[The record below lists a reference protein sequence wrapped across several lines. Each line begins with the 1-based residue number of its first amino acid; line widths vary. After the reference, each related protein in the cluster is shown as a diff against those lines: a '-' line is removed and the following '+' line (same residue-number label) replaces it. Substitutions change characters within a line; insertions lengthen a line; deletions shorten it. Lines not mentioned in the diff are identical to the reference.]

1 MTIKKI
7 IPLLLL
13 AFTISVSAQLDKSSK
28 ATFLEAD
35 FNYLIED
42 YQKAMALYEN
52 LLSVDP
58 DNCNLNF
65 LCGNC
70 CLKIYGTGN
79 SAINYL
85 KKAVLGVSPSYKNSS
100 YKERNAPTEAYLQL
114 ARAYHMNG
122 DFDEAIHT
130 YEIYRDSTDLKRLSE
145 IEFINRQIKSCEFAK
160 QMIASPMKVEFQ
172 MVLKDAGQVYSRTNP
187 VISGNDSMMIF
198 VVDNPLNKS
207 IMMITRQG
215 DDWSKPYK
223 INGQLGVTGNFSTVS
238 LSYDGT
244 ELYLVQQD
252 YYNSDIYVS
261 RYANSGWSK
270 VEKLNKHVNSRY
282 YETHASV
289 SRDGKSLFFTSDR
302 KGGYGGLDIYQS
314 DMDQAGNWGEAVN
327 LGPLINT
334 IYNEESPFITK
345 HDSKLY
351 FSSEGHQNMGGYDI
365 FSAEKDSEGDWS
377 SPENIGYPINTTS
390 DDLFYN
396 PGWDDRYG
404 LYAWGIQERAMKN
417 IKIINI
423 LPTEEMLTMMPVD
436 TLTKV
441 ANDMETKGEPLG
453 NNLEVDPGLS
463 KTGAYIT
470 LNNILFEFNDYSLS
484 KEAIREVDRIYEVMQ
499 ESKEITVEL
508 TGHTDSRGSAQ
519 ANLRLSTQRAQSVAN
534 YLIDKGI
541 TADRITVRGLGESS
555 PVAINEFP
563 DGSDASQGRLFNRY
577 TSIKFSNLSDEKV
590 QVAEMMVP
598 ENLKPVQDQSYVVVL
613 TENEQVIKKMPEEF
627 FGRSVALVKT
637 ENTNFYIADKFE
649 SKAAAVTYLNEA
661 IDYGFPEARILESG
675 ELVQFLG
682 GRNQEENSSNYKYTI
697 QIMAL
702 RKSRDVSYFSDLG
715 LVMKY
720 TGEDG
725 IHRYTYGKYDSKNEA
740 ERELSQVLQQG
751 YRDAFVIS
759 SSRFGK
765 TSVSEGPSAVL
776 SYTQ

>member
-1 MTIKKI
+1 M
-7 IPLLLL
+7 L
-13 AFTISVSAQLDKSSK
+13 V
-28 ATFLEAD
+28 E
-35 FNYLIED
+35 NNG
-42 YQKAMALYEN
+42 LYVIAE
-52 LLSVDP
+52 V
-58 DNCNLNF
+58 
-65 LCGNC
+65 G
-70 CLKIYGTGN
+70 
-79 SAINYL
+79 IN
-85 KKAVLGVSPSYKNSS
+85 
-100 YKERNAPTEAYLQL
+100 
-114 ARAYHMNG
+114 HNG

-145 IEFINRQIKSCEFAK
+145 IEFVNRQIKSCEYAK
-160 QMIASPMKVEFQ
+160 HMLASPMKVEFQ

-198 VVDNPLNKS
+198 VGNNPLNKS
-207 IMMITRQG
+207 IMMITRQD

-223 INGQLGVTGNFSTVS
+223 INNQLGVTGNFFTVS

-261 RYANSGWSK
+261 RYANSRWSR

-314 DMDQAGNWGEAVN
+314 DMDQAGNWGEAFN

-351 FSSEGHQNMGGYDI
+351 FSSEGHQTIGGYDI
-365 FSAEKDSEGDWS
+365 FSAQRDSEDAWS
-377 SPENIGYPINTTS
+377 SPKNVGYPVNTTS

-396 PGWDDRYG
+396 PGWEDRYG
-404 LYAWGIQERAMKN
+404 YYAWGIQERAMKN
-417 IKIINI
+417 IKIIHI
-423 LPTEEMLTMMPVD
+423 LPPEEMITMMPVD
-436 TLTKV
+436 TVTDV
-441 ANDMETKGEPLG
+441 ANNMLAI
-453 NNLEVDPGLS
+453 EVPEKLSPEIDPGLS

-508 TGHTDSRGSAQ
+508 TGHTDSRGSSE
-519 ANLRLSTQRAQSVAN
+519 ANMRLSRQRAQSVAN
-534 YLIDKGI
+534 YLIEKSVP
-541 TADRITVRGLGESS
+541 AERITVRGSGESS
-555 PVAINEFP
+555 PVAINEFS
-563 DGSDASQGRLFNRY
+563 DGSDASHGRLFNRH

-590 QVAEMMVP
+590 QVAEMLVP
-598 ENLKPVQDQSYVVVL
+598 ENLKPVRDQSYSVVL
-613 TENEQVIKKMPEEF
+613 TENKQVIKKMPEEF

-675 ELVQFLG
+675 ELVHFLG
-682 GRNQEENSSNYKYTI
+682 GRTQVENSSIYNYTI

-725 IHRYTYGKYDSKNEA
+725 IHRYTFGKYDSKNEA

-751 YRDAFVIS
+751 YKGAFVIT

-765 TSVSEGPSAVL
+765 TSGREAPSAVL
-776 SYTQ
+776 SYKL